1 MNYPRGRMTFNQYD
15 DNIILFNLSDGST
28 KPQIKL
34 FVMSG
39 EGDKWQK

>member
-1 MNYPRGRMTFNQYD
+1 MNYPQRRMTFNQYD
-15 DNIILFNLSDGST
+15 DNIIVFNLSSGSIR
-28 KPQIKL
+28 PQIKL